1 MRPTFEKL
9 FTGANVGRRVR
20 KIGAGRKTFYEIN
33 PRLRKKF
40 FSSNGAFIFI
50 FGEKMIRHSER
61 DKRDL
66 RALEVEMARL
76 QGQLNAVKEE
86 RDAKVQEGMELV
98 RGPSLIT
105 SRSEREGN

>member
-1 MRPTFEKL
+1 MNTIRKPDTLQKPVCPVFRSPTVLLSF
-9 FTGANVGRRVR
+9 GS
-20 KIGAGRKTFYEIN
+20 
-33 PRLRKKF
+33 KF
-40 FSSNGAFIFI
+40 FSFNGALIFI

-76 QGQLNAVKEE
+76 QEQLNAVKEE

>member
-1 MRPTFEKL
+1 
-9 FTGANVGRRVR
+9 
-20 KIGAGRKTFYEIN
+20 
-33 PRLRKKF
+33 
-40 FSSNGAFIFI
+40 
-50 FGEKMIRHSER
+50 MIRHSER

-105 SRSEREGN
+105 SRSEREGVGIWKTPEHKEIAIIILRLQIYSRVNLLT